1 MIMIGYCLIVVVLLA
16 CVVFILKKKEVIK
29 QRASAVKIEMKDV
42 VDAVVE
48 VGNQIGDILKAMKG
62 RKRTGR
68 K

>member
-1 MIMIGYCLIVVVLLA
+1 LFNSSS
-16 CVVFILKKKEVIK
+16 FISLCSIYFKKKEVIK

-62 RKRTGR
+62 RKRPGR